1 MKKRQSI
8 RTLVMAAMLGILCTG
23 CATQAKEEQP
33 QVVAVMASVKQVAG
47 QMTYEEP
54 EPLPEPEPE
63 PVFQEYDIEL
73 MAIGD
78 NLMHMGIVYT
88 GKQKDGSYN
97 YDCLFDELASFLE
110 TAEIKVINQ
119 ETILAGNDLGFSGY
133 PKFNSPTEVGDA
145 IGAAGFN
152 VVLHASNHAGD
163 KGIEGLQNCV
173 TFWESHPEVL
183 MTGIHKEAA
192 PSHEIPI
199 LTVDGV
205 DFAILN
211 YTYSANA
218 STLKQELRGHLNML
232 CNWNEENGQIDY
244 KVLHPQV
251 LADIAAAEELADVTI
266 VFPHWG
272 NEYKT
277 SPSKYQKE
285 FARQMTEAGADL
297 IIGTHPH
304 VVQPVEWVECE
315 NGNRALCYYSLGN
328 YVSTQKQ
335 TLCMLEAMAWVTFTV
350 KENGVVLA
358 EEKTGVLPMVCHYR
372 SGPVRLK
379 QVYLLEE
386 YTPELAA
393 AHGIKQYGEVELKYD
408 ELEQWSQE
416 ILGDW
421 VMTAKEALEE

>member
-1 MKKRQSI
+1 
-8 RTLVMAAMLGILCTG
+8 MAVLTGLLCTG
-23 CATQAKEEQP
+23 CTPREEPTP
-33 QVVAVMASVKQVAG
+33 QVVSAVASVDQVAV
-47 QMTYEEP
+47 QMIYEEP
-54 EPLPEPEPE
+54 EPIPEPEPE

-97 YDCLFDELASFLE
+97 YDCLFDELTPFLE
-110 TAEIKVINQ
+110 EAEVKVINQ

-133 PKFNSPTEVGDA
+133 PRFNSPTEVGDA

-152 VVLHASNHAGD
+152 VVLHASNHSGD

-192 PSHEIPI
+192 SSHEIPI
-199 LTVDGV
+199 LTIGDM

-211 YTYSANA
+211 YTYSANS
-218 STLKQELRGHLNML
+218 STLKKELRGHLNML
-232 CNWNEENGQIDY
+232 CNWNEENGQIDF

-272 NEYKT
+272 NEYRT
-277 SPSKYQKE
+277 NPSQYQQE

-304 VVQPVEWVECE
+304 VIQPVEWVESD

-335 TLCMLEAMAWVTFTV
+335 TQCMLEAMAWVTFTV
-350 KENGVVLA
+350 KEDGIVLA
-358 EEKTGVLPMVCHYR
+358 EEKSGVLPMVCHYK
-372 SGPVRLK
+372 SGPVRLQ

-386 YTPELAA
+386 YTEELAA
-393 AHGIKQYGEVELKYD
+393 AHGIKQYGQVELKLD
-408 ELEQWSQE
+408 ELQQWSQE

-421 VMTAKEALEE
+421 VITAAEALEE

>member
-1 MKKRQSI
+1 MRTKHTI
-8 RTLVMAAMLGILCTG
+8 RWMTMAVLTGLLCTG
-23 CATQAKEEQP
+23 CTPREEPTP
-33 QVVAVMASVKQVAG
+33 QVVSAVASVDQVAV
-47 QMTYEEP
+47 QMIYAEP
-54 EPLPEPEPE
+54 EPIPEPEPE

-97 YDCLFDELASFLE
+97 YDCLFDELTPFLE
-110 TAEIKVINQ
+110 EAEVKVINQ

-152 VVLHASNHAGD
+152 VVLHASNHSGD

-192 PSHEIPI
+192 SSHEIPI
-199 LTVDGV
+199 LTIGDI

-211 YTYSANA
+211 YTYSANS
-218 STLKQELRGHLNML
+218 STLKKELRGHLNML
-232 CNWNEENGQIDY
+232 CNWNEENGQIDF

-272 NEYKT
+272 NEYRTK
-277 SPSKYQKE
+277 PSQYQQE

-304 VVQPVEWVECE
+304 VIQPVEWVESD

-335 TLCMLEAMAWVTFTV
+335 TQCMLEAMAWVTFTV
-350 KENGVVLA
+350 KEDGIVLA
-358 EEKTGVLPMVCHYR
+358 EEKSGVLPMVCHYK
-372 SGPVRLK
+372 SGPVRLQ

-386 YTPELAA
+386 YTEELAA
-393 AHGIKQYGEVELKYD
+393 AHGIKQYGQVELKLD
-408 ELEQWSQE
+408 ELQQWSQE

-421 VMTAKEALEE
+421 VITAAEALEE

>member
-1 MKKRQSI
+1 
-8 RTLVMAAMLGILCTG
+8 MAVLTGLLCTG
-23 CATQAKEEQP
+23 CTPREEPTP
-33 QVVAVMASVKQVAG
+33 QVVSAVASVDQVAV
-47 QMTYEEP
+47 QMIYAEP
-54 EPLPEPEPE
+54 EPIPEPEPE

-97 YDCLFDELASFLE
+97 YDCLFDELTPFLE
-110 TAEIKVINQ
+110 EAEVKVINQ

-152 VVLHASNHAGD
+152 VVLHASNHSGD

-192 PSHEIPI
+192 SSHEIPI
-199 LTVDGV
+199 LTIGDI

-211 YTYSANA
+211 YTYSANS
-218 STLKQELRGHLNML
+218 STLKKELRGHLNML
-232 CNWNEENGQIDY
+232 CNWNEENGQIDF

-272 NEYKT
+272 NEYRTK
-277 SPSKYQKE
+277 PSQYQQE

-304 VVQPVEWVECE
+304 VIQPVEWVESD

-335 TLCMLEAMAWVTFTV
+335 TQCMLEAMAWVTFTV
-350 KENGVVLA
+350 KEDGIVLA
-358 EEKTGVLPMVCHYR
+358 EEKSGVLPMVCHYK
-372 SGPVRLK
+372 SGPVRLQ

-386 YTPELAA
+386 YTEELAA
-393 AHGIKQYGEVELKYD
+393 AHGIKQYGQVELKLD
-408 ELEQWSQE
+408 ELQQWSQE

-421 VMTAKEALEE
+421 VITAAEALEE